1 MEKQL
6 NFADVEYGNRKKI
19 TKREEFLNKM
29 ETVIPWKKWVSV
41 IEPYYPTGKRGRRPQ
56 EIEKMLRMYLLQN
69 WFNLSDEGVEDAIYD
84 SYAMKQFMGLNF
96 GLNEQ
101 VPDAT
106 TLCKFRKLLNDH
118 QIPEL
123 LFAEVKEVLSAEGK
137 MVHGGTIVDA
147 TIISSPD
154 SSKNEKREKDPEM
167 HTVRKGNK
175 WYFGMRSHIGV
186 DPLYGFVHTVVST
199 SANESEVKVAPR
211 LLREDDKVVY
221 GDAGYLKMERY
232 VEDNVERDYRINRQ
246 AGTFKLHYGD
256 GLAWREERKLEYRK
270 SRTRSKVEFVFHIVK
285 DIFGWRKARYK
296 GIYKNHCQANILYA
310 SANLYMLS
318 KIQLEPCHG

>member
-1 MEKQL
+1 MEKQM
-6 NFADVEYGNRKKI
+6 NFTDIEYGNRRRV

-29 ETVIPWKKWVSV
+29 ETVIPWGKWISV
-41 IEPYYPTGKRGRRPQ
+41 IEPHYPSGKRGRRPQ
-56 EIEKMLRMYLLQN
+56 EIDKMLRMYLLQN

-84 SYAMKQFMGLNF
+84 SYAMKRFMGLNF
-96 GLNEQ
+96 DSNEQ

-118 QIPEL
+118 QITEL

-154 SSKNEKREKDPEM
+154 SSKNAKGEKDPEM
-167 HTVRKGNK
+167 HAVRKGNK

-199 SANESEVKVAPR
+199 SANESEVKVASR

-232 VEDNVERDYRINRQ
+232 VEDNTERDYRINRQ
-246 AGTFKLHYGD
+246 AGTFKRHYGE

-270 SRTRSKVEFVFHIVK
+270 SRIRSKVEFVFHIVK

-318 KIQLEPCHG
+318 KIQRASCHG

>member
-6 NFADVEYGNRKKI
+6 NFADIEYGNRRRT
-19 TKREEFLNKM
+19 TKREKFLNEM
-29 ETVIPWKKWVSV
+29 ETVIPWRRWISV
-41 IEPYYPTGKRGRRPQ
+41 IEPYYPSGERGRRPQ
-56 EIEKMLRMYLLQN
+56 EIEKMLRMYLLEN
-69 WFNLSDEGVEDAIYD
+69 WFHLSDEGIEDAIYD

-96 GLNEQ
+96 GSNEQ

-118 QIPEL
+118 HISEL
-123 LFAEVKEVLSAEGK
+123 LFEEVKNLLAAKGK

-154 SSKNEKREKDPEM
+154 STKNERSERDPEM
-167 HTVRKGNK
+167 HAVRKGNK
-175 WYFGMRSHIGV
+175 WYYGMRSHIGV

-211 LLREDDKVVY
+211 LLRKDDKVVY

-232 VEDNVERDYRINRQ
+232 VEDNVEREYRINRQ

-256 GLAWREERKLEYRK
+256 SLAWREERKLEYMK

-318 KIQLEPCHG
+318 KIQVEPYHG